1 MMAILSLAF
10 NLLIVVS
17 VSATSSSLKADP
29 FPRFKKNRES
39 EKVEVRKSR
48 KFNPEKNQG
57 KQENVRKIRKFWKF
71 IKEKENKKKIRKT
84 RKYFYEIR
92 FTNGIFWPQSD
103 KNRNHFQWLV
113 IAHVGHYLLICKL
126 LKHKRHKEKE
136 EGGPLCIQ
144 TNYYQEKMCCKA
156 IFTIGFSYYSS
167 FKRDHS
173 H

>member
-1 MMAILSLAF
+1 MQKSWKIK
-10 NLLIVVS
+10 N
-17 VSATSSSLKADP
+17 SSWKV
-29 FPRFKKNRES
+29 KKNREN
-39 EKVEVRKSR
+39 ETVEVRKSR
-48 KFNPEKNQG
+48 KFNPEKNQR

-71 IKEKENKKKIRKT
+71 IQEKENKKKKIGKQENIFT
-84 RKYFYEIR
+84 KYDLRMKYL
-92 FTNGIFWPQSD
+92 GIFWPQSD

-113 IAHVGHYLLICKL
+113 IAHVGHYLLIYKL

-144 TNYYQEKMCCKA
+144 TNYQEKMCCKA

-167 FKRDHS
+167 FERDYS